1 MIPVKDTS
9 SGASF
14 AVRVQPRAKRNA
26 ITGTVGDA
34 LKIALSAPPLEG
46 RANEACVDLLAAVLK
61 VPRSS
66 ITIAAGQTSRNKVV
80 RVAGLSASQV
90 SQRIA
95 LILAD
100 DRRPK
105 ADNYP

>member
-14 AVRVQPRAKRNA
+14 AVRVQPRAKKSA
-26 ITGTVGDA
+26 ITGAVGDA
-34 LKIALSAPPLEG
+34 LKIAITAPPIEG
-46 RANEACVDLLAAVLK
+46 KANAACIDLLSTILK

-80 RVAGLSASQV
+80 RVAGLSASEV

-95 LILAD
+95 LLLAD

-105 ADNYP
+105 ADDYA